1 MQMGSRRK
9 ATVPARGSEFI
20 VSLPLAQAVTDS
32 VAERQ
37 EDVGPIPVAHLPR
50 RVLVVDDNMD
60 SAESLVM
67 LLRMMGN
74 DVNTAHDGLEAVAL
88 AAEFRPNVVLLDIGL
103 PKLNGY
109 DAARRIREQA
119 GGGEIVLVA
128 LTGWGQEEDRRLS
141 REAGFDHHIAKPV
154 DFATLRQLIA
164 GLKRTDPK

>member
-1 MQMGSRRK
+1 
-9 ATVPARGSEFI
+9 
-20 VSLPLAQAVTDS
+20 
-32 VAERQ
+32 
-37 EDVGPIPVAHLPR
+37 
-50 RVLVVDDNMD
+50 
-60 SAESLVM
+60 
-67 LLRMMGN
+67 MMGN

-141 REAGFDHHIAKPV
+141 RDAGFDHHITKPV